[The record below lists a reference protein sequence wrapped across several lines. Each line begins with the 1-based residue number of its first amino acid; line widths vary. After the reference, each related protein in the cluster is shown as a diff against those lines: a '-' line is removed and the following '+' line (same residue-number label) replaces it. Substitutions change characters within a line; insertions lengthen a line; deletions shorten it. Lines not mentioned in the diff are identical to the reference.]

1 MRFYQE
7 VIKVLN
13 RRSPDDP
20 HLRDTKRGAPD
31 VIFRTFYFFAFIAFF
46 HDDNIPPALP
56 SKNGRTSRK
65 AAIHHKFNI
74 RNFTNV
80 PRALGAIRFR
90 QRYKS
95 VR

>member
-1 MRFYQE
+1 M
-7 VIKVLN
+7 IL
-13 RRSPDDP
+13 
-20 HLRDTKRGAPD
+20 HAP
-31 VIFRTFYFFAFIAFF
+31 IFRDAKCAALMWLFAFYFLAFIASF
-46 HDDNIPPALP
+46 HGDNISPALF
-56 SKNGRTSRK
+56 SKNGGTSRK

-90 QRYKS
+90 RRYKS

>member
-1 MRFYQE
+1 MYKTQ
-7 VIKVLN
+7 N
-13 RRSPDDP
+13 ARSV
-20 HLRDTKRGAPD
+20 D
-31 VIFRTFYFFAFIAFF
+31 VIFQIFYFLPFIAFF
-46 HDDNIPPALP
+46 HGDNVLP
-56 SKNGRTSRK
+56 VLVSKNSGTSRK

-90 QRYKS
+90 RRYKS